1 MIFTDVNLAGKI
13 DGLGTRSLCDAMLP
27 ERPRHRHLGSRANEK
42 PAKRGAIH
50 AEAIAATGRAPRGR
64 AFAGLTPRSRRAGGR
79 CVPPAEDRGGY
90 PETAIVVAGK
100 GSDTPDISLDNSV
113 FWSVVL
119 DCWGS
124 DVIRS
129 IETARVYRR
138 AWSIGGMATRGA
150 RAAASDAC
158 DRLPQ

>member
-1 MIFTDVNLAGKI
+1 
-13 DGLGTRSLCDAMLP
+13 MLP
-27 ERPRHRHLGSRANEK
+27 EHPRQRHLGSRAKEK
-42 PAKRGAIH
+42 PARRGDIH
-50 AEAIAATGRAPRGR
+50 AEAMAATGRAPRGR
-64 AFAGLTPRSRRAGGR
+64 AFAGLTPRSRGASGR
-79 CVPPAEDRGGY
+79 CVR
-90 PETAIVVAGK
+90 PEYTMPRPQRTAGALPKRAIVVAGK

-119 DCWGS
+119 ACWGS
-124 DVIRS
+124 DVNRS
-129 IETARVYRR
+129 IEAARAYRG